1 MSAKE
6 NTTKFN
12 KDNNNYNERTT
23 NTLNQQQDAIN
34 KTLDSILNNVK
45 RTTDEATREIPRYT
59 QRIAEY
65 QEQTIQTVRD
75 IASDYIEAQ
84 KQVIGSFQ
92 SQVDRNNNGAWDL
105 YNPQKIAE
113 NHAVMVNNF
122 TSYLLNTSNLIN
134 NALAS
139 NMRVYNTALEQT
151 RDNVKACAK
160 TNTQFIQSVNSQNKE
175 VNFTRSLTTP
185 PYSQI
190 LKTVSERLTYSNDL
204 IDINQSTENQK
215 KKDKKPKRILIA
227 EPDSDIHVLYSLFT
241 KQYGFS
247 ISDVKVV
254 QNGNKCLEIIH
265 SNRNDNNENNKENN
279 DYDIFIVDTHLSDIS
294 GFEVARKIRNRLPHK
309 RIILTTTYSLDN
321 ISSMIDSI
329 GIKSQDVL
337 FKPFSYYDLVSI
349 LKEPGMSNN

>member
-12 KDNNNYNERTT
+12 KDNNNFNERTT

-34 KTLDSILNNVK
+34 KTLDNILNNVK

-65 QEQTIQTVRD
+65 QEQTIQTIRD

-92 SQVDRNNNGAWDL
+92 SQVDRNNNGVWDL

-175 VNFTRSLTTP
+175 VNFTSP
-185 PYSQI
+185 
-190 LKTVSERLTYSNDL
+190 
-204 IDINQSTENQK
+204 
-215 KKDKKPKRILIA
+215 
-227 EPDSDIHVLYSLFT
+227 
-241 KQYGFS
+241 
-247 ISDVKVV
+247 
-254 QNGNKCLEIIH
+254 
-265 SNRNDNNENNKENN
+265 
-279 DYDIFIVDTHLSDIS
+279 
-294 GFEVARKIRNRLPHK
+294 
-309 RIILTTTYSLDN
+309 
-321 ISSMIDSI
+321 
-329 GIKSQDVL
+329 
-337 FKPFSYYDLVSI
+337 
-349 LKEPGMSNN
+349 